1 MMIKKNIKTV
11 EMDIFT
17 TSDEKVF
24 ERKIE
29 AIEHEGLL
37 RLIKQIHRNDLPR
50 AFADRGTGYETIL
63 PGDKEL
69 IRFLKVSLEKW
80 NEISREEIVIQDS
93 TQ

>member
-1 MMIKKNIKTV
+1 MIKKDIKTV
-11 EMDIFT
+11 KMDIFT

-24 ERKIE
+24 ENKTE
-29 AIEHEGLL
+29 AIEHQRLL
-37 RLIKQIHRNDLPR
+37 MLINQIHRNDLPR

-69 IRFLKVSLEKW
+69 IPFLKEAFKKW
-80 NEISREEIVIQDS
+80 PAICREEIAIQDS